1 MSCEEQVFIIGYTD
15 LYAHKVGMWVFL
27 SSHSY
32 NKMRFL
38 ETQNRFLPIGRISFW
53 LHHISNSFGS
63 LRAKVG
69 WESWRVYNL
78 SCSCITVYTELLLI
92 CDLSKLW
99 WKLLFLFGFLTWTK
113 WVCRWI
119 NLESIMIS
127 PLFCFHRFLQEDVIG
142 TSPVWNPIEI
152 ISNVTLH
159 KIYYRSLVKRNAL

>member
-15 LYAHKVGMWVFL
+15 LYAHKVGMGVFL

-63 LRAKVG
+63 LWAKVG

-78 SCSCITVYTELLLI
+78 SCSCRWGHNCLYRVVVNLWSQQTLAETALLVWI
-92 CDLSKLW
+92 FDMNKVSVQMDKP
-99 WKLLFLFGFLTWTK
+99 WKHHDF
-113 WVCRWI
+113 
-119 NLESIMIS
+119 
-127 PLFCFHRFLQEDVIG
+127 
-142 TSPVWNPIEI
+142 
-152 ISNVTLH
+152 
-159 KIYYRSLVKRNAL
+159 SLVLLPQILTGRCNWYFSCVKSHRNY